1 VGRGDGR
8 PAPPDRP
15 PRPSPASRQLALHC
29 CSKSRLKSA
38 KPTEKEHPAAGCTNP
53 LAKAATITSH
63 ARRAIMCNPVR
74 PSQDTSPFCSEVE
87 FAKYE
92 EDTGLLGRL
101 QVWCSEFDRT
111 AIWLTPVAIFT
122 LAAAVMI
129 SAMLAAVVHYLVF
142 AIMFSA
148 PAVVGVVA
156 FFAQSV
162 DTSDCCN
169 FDWAPVVQTS
179 SHFVVRGGEIPFEVV
194 QPSPMFHLVL
204 LVMVLAGLAVMYR
217 LVADFVRAAAVPY
230 TGRSKLRKAKRT
242 TSTCERMRR
251 RGRCPWEGPSSL
263 KTRVLW

>member
-1 VGRGDGR
+1 
-8 PAPPDRP
+8 
-15 PRPSPASRQLALHC
+15 
-29 CSKSRLKSA
+29 
-38 KPTEKEHPAAGCTNP
+38 
-53 LAKAATITSH
+53 
-63 ARRAIMCNPVR
+63 MCNPVR

-230 TGRSKLRKAKRT
+230 RA
-242 TSTCERMRR
+242 
-251 RGRCPWEGPSSL
+251 L
-263 KTRVLW
+263 KTPEGQTYYFNVRTNETAWAVPVGGAIVPEDTRAMVTPTPAAACSSASTSLTSKMLAIGTGSPLA